1 MEKLMTEPLH
11 AHPNRIVSES
21 RLRVR
26 YAETDQMKVVYHSN
40 YIIWFEVGRVEF
52 LRQLGFTY
60 RDMEADGYHLP
71 VVEVKCRYKSPALYD
86 DEILIQT
93 HMSNQRGPMIRFSY
107 EVLRASDHALLA
119 EGESTHFVVGN
130 DMKQTLFPEKYAAAF
145 RKAMGEA

>member
-1 MEKLMTEPLH
+1 MTPH
-11 AHPNRIVSES
+11 AHSNSIVSES

-52 LRQLGFTY
+52 LRQLGFAY

-71 VVEVKCRYKSPALYD
+71 VVEVKCRYKQPAVYD
-86 DEILIQT
+86 DEILIRT
-93 HMSNQRGPMIRFSY
+93 HMSNLRGPMIRFSY
-107 EVLRASDHALLA
+107 DILRNSDHALLA

-130 DMKQTLFPEKYAAAF
+130 DMKSALLPEKYSAAF
-145 RKAMGEA
+145 KKAMGEA